1 MTVSSWSCDQH
12 TSHIIQS
19 VGVSSLL
26 GFGVEEFFKLVDESR
41 QEYIR

>member
-1 MTVSSWSCDQH
+1 MIALSLPSY
-12 TSHIIQS
+12 QS

-41 QEYIR
+41 QEYIK